1 MAIIDNSNNNMSTKE
16 IKDVLIN
23 TFKRSAEKSV
33 HEASYDKTIL
43 ATIQYCIDATIGQ
56 YKIKYQNG
64 YFTAYAKEKD
74 IVYSDKASVYVL
86 VPGNNMSN
94 KMFITGLAGDD
105 SSQRISLNNLE
116 GDQQYALNG
125 GDFISNSP
133 TEDSMKMCS
142 YWSASDESHIYL
154 KTLYTVGGDSNILTL
169 DVDSIERTMS
179 NGGEYL
185 RIGAS
190 FKTDLPEYQLNV
202 PAANYGI
209 IVTVKYKKDDG
220 TEELKAY
227 TIDTLNMKGTPFSFS
242 SYVPQYQFY
251 EIDAAHFVRIER
263 IEEFC
268 SGFDAPDP
276 LPDPDEYD
284 IFVKDISIHNAYK
297 VYDSADSPYAVRVEP
312 DGRGNAFDT
321 DPLITDLPYTA
332 ILTKYGIPVQD
343 EGVQYYWGKQDASVS
358 NVNHKKYC
366 EYLGAGWYCL
376 NPAYVTSGA
385 EGGQGSDKSTVDMT
399 TPLSSL
405 EGKTLDWVTNCK
417 SLVLKD
423 KLFPGKR
430 TQIKVVVVYENN
442 LYVSQ
447 EVTIFN
453 DSGKVILID
462 NPQAGSRFYNG
473 EGTVTLTAAVFQDK
487 NVPAQETPPLNYT
500 FGRSDCSIE
509 YVWTEIDSFGQQ
521 KSLPSEAPSERYNS
535 FGEWDQEQDNVDKTD
550 TEVTNYLNQYP
561 LARYCIERYSYYSS
575 AKDNENYTSSQRQ
588 VAKTR
593 YDGIVSG
600 RTTEILQQFTSNYG
614 GSDKNYILGPSAIT
628 GIIDAN
634 GQAAIDTITPYYF
647 DTQST
652 NWDRYKAYQNTLLQV
667 NAKNIDDYVIYRLTV
682 IQTDTQDGFRQA
694 LGTEEIVLYNDKSG
708 NLKYDLV
715 IDGGDLSFLYSETG
729 VAPTSENYN
738 HTTMSLKP
746 LSFRLYDNGSLI
758 YDSSK
763 DASDVANS
771 TVSIESLKPVW
782 KFFNP
787 TYSLIQTRY
796 NGGVNCSADP
806 TDSRIWLVKNEP
818 QFYYELKENFNA
830 SLVNQSN
837 IQLQVTYD
845 STIVTATTHFSFA
858 KQGDLNTNGT
868 SMYLRIL
875 DQTYKNYKDEL
886 LTNKMYCEITE
897 TDGTVKWYSPNQ
909 RHLNNTY
916 LYATQCY
923 DSSGTVCRLD
933 SARFSNLKF
942 AARAN
947 TSTSYGPGN
956 ILIGLE
962 GSSNITLTASWFENS
977 TVSPI
982 EIDSKWTAETFED
995 NSVLYT
1001 PSYNFT
1007 SVSPASGEYEG
1018 TKVFVGTILQTN
1030 KNYGYKPTKITN
1042 FNYNSKTVTRVAQ
1055 NIVKLEASR
1064 NVPEQTDPVT
1074 GLETLRTCYGYYS
1087 MPYYYYNYFY
1097 SNNLTGSA
1105 PSGLDPARHIVIVDG
1120 FDTITYNEAGLEPQY
1135 NQSPFKLF
1143 LFDENGKNITASL
1156 LEEAKANRANITWEC
1171 SPGLSI
1177 RNTNLDTPSYVSF
1190 ASTPYTPLLGRYCTY
1205 GEDNKVYRCIVNH
1218 IYQHG
1223 TVTIPETGITYTD
1236 SQFIP
1241 SYWEEIGTYSTKSQC
1256 CEIIPALRY
1265 ESLAHASLF
1274 NSWVSVKITNFHH
1287 GDYTYEAEAFI
1298 PINVFCNRYGSEELN
1313 NWDGKKTKVD
1323 DAYIISN
1330 KIAAGVKNADNTFTG
1345 ITIGQTFYMN
1355 NQNKHS
1361 EIGLFGYGR
1370 PKANTTAHDEL
1381 TWNRTIFMDAHT
1393 GRTILGPSGSSQIVL
1408 NPAPES
1414 WSRLA
1419 GWYFHPNFLYKP
1431 VGEGDAPP
1439 EFTEYS
1445 QGCDIKPP
1453 DDVNFLQGSAGMYV
1467 PWSGTVGASDVFL
1480 WASSKEKDLDLSEIT
1495 DELTAM
1501 QANLSANYGITF
1513 GPGTYGDIT
1522 NQATLEKKYGDQV
1535 NIFAGYSSLI
1545 SFGIE
1550 KNYWFTITS
1559 DRDPWNDYYKK
1570 TYNKELKSLFPGNYY
1585 CPYDA
1590 FPDPDGTSH
1599 YDDPE
1604 DGYDMFIDSA
1614 ILEEHP
1620 LDDSKK
1626 EEYKAVKKVR
1636 KNYDNL
1642 KSSYLDQ
1649 LNHLTEDCNNYTT
1662 LVKRYRD
1669 LLESESQAKVVSYKD
1684 FNNKRSNFYVTY
1696 GGKLHAASA
1705 EIEGKITATS
1715 GSFGNGSNKILISTV
1730 KNGKSY
1736 ILYNKNFWVRDGS
1749 TGDPEIYM
1757 KGTIKAKSGQ
1767 IGKITEDT
1775 NGDSNNTLFIQYTWY
1790 QWHFPDD
1797 DEAWSELKE
1806 DIESGKTQKYVLYN
1820 KNFFIENSG
1829 EAFFRGKIYSKK
1841 GRLGDW
1847 VINETDLR
1855 DITSNIILHPA
1866 SLSSSSASS
1875 SYIKIGKNNN
1885 NYNLEIIG
1893 DGSMHG
1899 PRKPGDAQT
1908 RPYYWSISSTGQA
1921 YFDHPE
1927 NVVRAQTVYLGSG
1940 NNSPSITSAG
1950 LSFPEGT
1957 HIAVGSKTLSI
1968 GPSGFSFNG
1977 NVGFTN
1983 SEVDFGNGAFIRSG
1997 QFITSNGGTTLSVG
2011 PGGVSFG
2018 SASGQQTLNSSGFSG
2033 NLKKTVT
2040 IDGIVLAEY
2049 IKDIVSGMQVTFV
2062 EGTNYTVSP
2071 MTEGVNAVVLIKSG
2085 TISR

>member
-169 DVDSIERTMS
+169 DVNSIERTMS

-190 FKTDLPEYQLNV
+190 FRTDLPEYQLNV

-284 IFVKDISIHNAYK
+284 IFVKDINIHNAYK

-321 DPLITDLPYTA
+321 DPEIKELPYTA

-358 NVNHKKYC
+358 NVKHKKYC

-399 TPLSSL
+399 TPLSDL

-417 SLVLKD
+417 NLVLKD

-442 LYVSQ
+442 QYVSQ

-453 DSGKVILID
+453 DSGKVIIID

-500 FGRSDCSIE
+500 FGGPNCSIE

-521 KSLPSEAPSERYNS
+521 KSLPPEAPSERYNS

-550 TEVTNYLNQYP
+550 IEVINYLNQYP

-575 AKDNENYTSSQRQ
+575 AKDNENYTSAQRQ

-600 RTTEILQQFTSNYG
+600 RTIEILQQFTSNYG

-647 DTQST
+647 DTQYN
-652 NWDRYKAYQNTLLQV
+652 NWKTHQQYQNTLLQV

-682 IQTDTQDGFRQA
+682 IQTDTIDGFRQA

-763 DASDVANS
+763 DASDAANS

-845 STIVTATTHFSFA
+845 STIITATTHFSFA

-947 TSTSYGPGN
+947 TSTSYGPDN

-1018 TKVFVGTILQTN
+1018 TKVFVGTILQSDT
-1030 KNYGYKPTKITN
+1030 NYGYKPTKITN

-1097 SNNLTGSA
+1097 GNSPVAPDSA
-1105 PSGLDPARHIVIVDG
+1105 PPGLDPARHIVIVDG

-1177 RNTNLDTPSYVSF
+1177 RNANLDTPSYVSF

-1274 NSWVSVKITNFHH
+1274 NSWISVKITNFHH

-1313 NWDGKKTKVD
+1313 NWDGKKTKID

-1330 KIAAGVKNADNTFTG
+1330 KIAAGVKNTDNTFTG

-1501 QANLSANYGITF
+1501 QANLSANYGVTF
-1513 GPGTYGDIT
+1513 GPGTYGEIT
-1522 NQATLEKKYGDQV
+1522 NQETLDHDLQNQADLFGWVVMVIGYNIDHNYGLVVDPVTGDNPWEDHDKKYEVNFLSVLPATLFNPYAEDMSIQGYTNGYKHYDKDSFAGQDIYDDYISEVVDNLSYEPEYEGWSWKKIGRQV
-1535 NIFAGYSSLI
+1535 N
-1545 SFGIE
+1545 
-1550 KNYWFTITS
+1550 
-1559 DRDPWNDYYKK
+1559 K
-1570 TYNKELKSLFPGNYY
+1570 TYNNWQDRY
-1585 CPYDA
+1585 
-1590 FPDPDGTSH
+1590 
-1599 YDDPE
+1599 
-1604 DGYDMFIDSA
+1604 ID
-1614 ILEEHP
+1614 
-1620 LDDSKK
+1620 
-1626 EEYKAVKKVR
+1626 R
-1636 KNYDNL
+1636 KNTTNDL
-1642 KSSYLDQ
+1642 
-1649 LNHLTEDCNNYTT
+1649 CNNYTT
-1662 LVKRYRD
+1662 LLKRYRD

-1684 FNNKRSNFYVTY
+1684 FNNKHSNFYVTY
-1696 GGKLHAASA
+1696 GGRLHAASA

-1757 KGTIKAKSGQ
+1757 KGTVKAKSGQ
-1767 IGKITEDT
+1767 IGRITDNT
-1775 NGDSNNTLFIQYTWY
+1775 DGDSSNTLFIQYTWY
-1790 QWHFPDD
+1790 PWHLPED
-1797 DEAWSELKE
+1797 DEPWSALQEE
-1806 DIESGKTQKYVLYN
+1806 VNAGKTEKYALYN
-1820 KNFFIENSG
+1820 KNFFIRNNG
-1829 EAFFRGKIYSKK
+1829 EAVFNGFMYSKR

-1847 VINETDLR
+1847 VITQSVLK
-1855 DITSNIILHPA
+1855 DITSNIILQPA
-1866 SLSSSSASS
+1866 QAPNSPASS
-1875 SYIKIGKNNN
+1875 SKIKLGKIQGSND
-1885 NYNLEIIG
+1885 YNLELWG
-1893 DGSMHG
+1893 DGSIKS
-1899 PRKPGDAQT
+1899 PQ
-1908 RPYYWSISSTGQA
+1908 WEISANGVAKFKNPQNE
-1921 YFDHPE
+1921 F
-1927 NVVRAQTVYLGSG
+1927 RAQKITIGSG
-1940 NNSPSITSAG
+1940 DSPTIDASG
-1950 LSFPEGT
+1950 LNFPTGT
-1957 HIAVGSKTLSI
+1957 HINFGDSTISVGTTGFTFNGGVGFQKKVNFSQGLELTGGSI
-1968 GPSGFSFNG
+1968 IAGSVEINSSIIKFGNTSMGPSGFIGEARNTTING
-1977 NVGFTN
+1977 INIAQYISDKIDEKLQSYVKNVIPTYTTI
-1983 SEVDFGNGAFIRSG
+1983 S
-1997 QFITSNGGTTLSVG
+1997 GTTV
-2011 PGGVSFG
+2011 V
-2018 SASGQQTLNSSGFSG
+2018 N
-2033 NLKKTVT
+2033 
-2040 IDGIVLAEY
+2040 GIV
-2049 IKDIVSGMQVTFV
+2049 VT
-2062 EGTNYTVSP
+2062 
-2071 MTEGVNAVVLIKSG
+2071 
-2085 TISR
+2085 R